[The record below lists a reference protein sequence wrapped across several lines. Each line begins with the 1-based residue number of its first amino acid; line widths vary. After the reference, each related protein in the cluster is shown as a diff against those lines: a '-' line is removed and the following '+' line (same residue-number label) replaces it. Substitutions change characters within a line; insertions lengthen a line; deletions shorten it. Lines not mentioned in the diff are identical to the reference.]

1 MEADPLYDEH
11 LSPVLLRAPDED
23 LDPLVKY
30 VSDRTTSTFGKA
42 TKQKSYKDPHERLVA
57 DIVYEV
63 RTFGAN
69 SLLNVVRKNGV
80 AYAEIV
86 SDVCSKLKVDTGKH
100 DSVDEKETEVLL
112 KILDDSLAK
121 MSKEERGT
129 LEDEFRKAGVKN
141 PDLSAGKPIAAI
153 LAQAGIQVTGF
164 LGYRLA
170 VIVANA
176 VAKAVLGRGLSLVGN
191 AALVRALGVF
201 AGPVGWAVTGLWT
214 AVDLAGPA
222 YRVTIPVVCHVAFL
236 RQKQR
241 FEDLSEA

>member
-1 MEADPLYDEH
+1 MRTSIHSSSTLATGRRVLSGKRPNRSPTRTLTSALWLTSSTRFGH
-11 LSPVLLRAPDED
+11 LAP
-23 LDPLVKY
+23 
-30 VSDRTTSTFGKA
+30 T
-42 TKQKSYKDPHERLVA
+42 
-57 DIVYEV
+57 
-63 RTFGAN
+63 
-69 SLLNVVRKNGV
+69 
-80 AYAEIV
+80 
-86 SDVCSKLKVDTGKH
+86 VCSTLSKRRRGLCGNRSNVCFDLKVDTGKH
-100 DSVDEKETEVLL
+100 DSVDEKETVVLL

-214 AVDLAGPA
+214 AVDLAGPKGLP
-222 YRVTIPVVCHVAFL
+222 R
-236 RQKQR
+236 
-241 FEDLSEA
+241 DDSGGLSCGLSSAEAAL